1 MRKLKRSLALLVAL
15 VMCLSLL
22 PANGWFAAEATAE
35 EAGGAAS
42 SVYEPWAHGYRF
54 VDILNWS
61 PETDD
66 YAEELVAQV
75 PLQERIGTYAATQA
89 NPWLSDEPELYAI
102 SSSNYRNTDTSNG
115 PWNGALAYD
124 EFGFNVF
131 KFWQYTNYVGAGGRP
146 TEHIDTATKA
156 FVGNFEYGTIA
167 IPIAAATNAAHKNGV
182 LSLAEYFTPRTP
194 QYTEEWLYQDENGD
208 FPYARKL
215 VEIAE
220 YYGFDGYF
228 INQEEYI
235 PGEYVPLFRDMI
247 KWMVDEGMYIQ
258 WYDSIGDAGG
268 ISYQNAFNDYN
279 DGWLW
284 NSEDGNVANSIFLNY
299 WYSSSAL
306 KNSKAHAESLGLD
319 PYDTVFMGVEGGQ
332 WKFGTDIESRYNCVD
347 ENGQPYTSF
356 AIWGSDWYQDQ
367 YDRTDN
373 NRYKAEYQWSV
384 EERERMYFTSAAENA
399 GTYSVG
405 QVTRDDVGAGT
416 ISFQGFS
423 KYVVEK
429 SVIDGTVFA
438 SDFNNGHGMQ
448 YFRNGEVAR
457 DLEWSNLNLQDVLPT
472 WQWWIETEGEALTL
486 DMDWDYGPE
495 FSRVQGAFPYTQV
508 GAYNGGSSLVIYG
521 DLADKHTV
529 NLYKTELDVVEG
541 SAIALTYHKT
551 SADDASQIG
560 VAVSFQTDDGGVE
573 TVVLPI
579 ENSGAQTGWTTA
591 AVDLS
596 AYAGRTIAAIGLELS
611 AAEAVTGYQINLG
624 RLVVTDGTDYTP
636 AAPEN
641 VVLDKFFDGTG
652 EIQLKW
658 ALAAYDTV
666 RNYHIYAVYADGTER
681 FVGGAY
687 ADSYYIQ
694 TLENADAVVAL
705 EVRAVGIDGSES
717 EGARVAIN
725 AGIKVSDV
733 KAVSADNVLTV
744 TWNEPDGV
752 AAVEVAMEFFYSEEV
767 APAAVTVDAGVGT
780 ASFDIAVQDGQKYI
794 LSLTAIDAAGNAG
807 ETVNYFGVLA
817 DTYSAPFDGEP
828 RVEDSGVINFTTPT
842 AGDWFSLT
850 MVINGN
856 SRSFTRFGGSA
867 MERISVGSSGLSTV
881 VITVTDIDG
890 NVSEPVTIMFMD
902 GYPADLSQEYGAERF
917 PDAALLAALHALV
930 GPTLEDLMSFRGEL
944 DLSNLGITDLTGLSA
959 LAGLTELD
967 LSGNPLT
974 ALNAKLLPSGLEK
987 LVLDDCEA
995 LERIELD
1002 GRTALEV
1009 VLGDLSALTYLSL
1022 NGYGAYDLDLSGC
1035 PALTDLYLDG
1045 AKLTALDITEN
1056 TKLHNFTII
1065 GSEIATLTAADAAS
1079 YTDAYYWAWSSSK
1092 LDLSETTAEG
1102 AFFAGMKDYFA
1113 NAGLEEEIGSTPVV
1127 ILDGTTNNSAAEFDC
1142 WYDTTKTFDLGKVFL
1157 LSDITMRTRQAS
1169 SYGVLSE
1176 FILSVSTDGETFT
1189 ELAHPT
1195 DATENYTVEVPAGT
1209 RARYIKIV
1217 DVQDTEAWTYW
1228 TVTAYDV
1235 APMGFTYG
1243 GQKPAMEK
1251 DPIPSMSVYADGAD
1265 YQLLDLLDAWYAS
1278 AHTVAGGTYAADLA
1292 AADWINADYL
1302 AAQSVRPSGV
1312 KVTITDSQGGIYSFP
1327 TEGPVLGSIEAEP
1340 LSVTNIYASG
1350 FYTGETPEM
1359 MFDGSPTSKWCT
1371 GSNGAWTVFELED
1384 ARVLGQWYTMHAG
1397 IESNSMI
1404 TSAYRLQVLDT
1415 DVLTEEE
1422 YLAMN
1427 ESGKRSAAG
1436 SAGNWKDLVVVTGNT
1451 ENEVTIELPMDD
1463 LVTAQVYRFVVDQ
1476 YVQPGAQY
1484 GAVRIYEMALY
1495 AYEGALG
1502 ADINGMLKADKPE
1515 TYTVTYQKAGVEL
1528 NRTTVTVEEIP
1539 EVIVASGWS
1548 GYTTW
1553 RLNDQGVLTV
1563 TPTDQTFE
1571 GETNMK
1577 NYWKVN
1583 GVLTL
1588 PWSDY
1593 ADAVTKVVIEE
1604 GVHDIGQMAFYE
1616 LPNLTEVVLPDSA
1629 VEIRN
1634 YAFKNCQKLTTIN
1647 LEVVEY
1653 IREGAFYGCSALEN
1667 VAFAES
1673 VVIEDWAFSRTPVVL
1688 P

>member
-1 MRKLKRSLALLVAL
+1 MKKLNRSLALLVAL

-22 PANGWFAAEATAE
+22 PANPVFATEADAP
-35 EAGGAAS
+35 AGAAS
-42 SVYEPWAHGYRF
+42 SAYEPWAHGYRF

-89 NPWLSDEPELYAI
+89 NPGLSDEPELYAI

-146 TEHIDTATKA
+146 TEHIDAETKNI
-156 FVGNFEYGTIA
+156 VGNFEYGTIA

-182 LSLAEYFTPRTP
+182 LSLAEYFTPRIP

-235 PGEYVPLFRDMI
+235 PSEYVPLFRDMI
-247 KWMVDEGMYIQ
+247 KWMVDEGLYIQ

-284 NSEDGNVANSIFLNY
+284 NEEDGNVANSIFLNY
-299 WYSSSAL
+299 WYSSTAL
-306 KNSKAHAESLGLD
+306 KDSKAHAEALGLD

-332 WKFGTDIESRYNCVD
+332 WKFGTDIESRYHCVD

-373 NRYKAEYQWSV
+373 NRYKPEYQWSV

-405 QVTRDDVGAGT
+405 QVKRDDVDAGT

-429 SVIDGTVFA
+429 SVINGTAFA

-448 YFRNGEVAR
+448 YYRNGEVSR
-457 DLEWSNLNLQDVLPT
+457 DMEWSNLNLQDILPT
-472 WQWWIETEGEALTL
+472 WQWWIVSAGESLTL
-486 DMDWDYGPE
+486 DMDWDYGPA
-495 FSRVQGAFPYTQV
+495 FTRVQGAFPYTQV

-521 DLADKHTV
+521 DLADTHTV
-529 NLYKTELDVVEG
+529 NLYKTELEVVDG
-541 SAIALTYHKT
+541 SAIALTYHKS

-560 VAVSFQTDDGGVE
+560 VAVTFQTADGGVE

-579 ENSGAQTGWTTA
+579 ENSGKQTGWTTA
-591 AVDLS
+591 NVDLS
-596 AYAGRTIAAIGLELS
+596 QYAGRVIAAIGLELS

-624 RLVVTDGTDYTP
+624 RLVVTDGNDYTP
-636 AAPEN
+636 DAPEN
-641 VVLDKFFDGTG
+641 VELDKFFDGTG
-652 EIQLKW
+652 EIQIKW
-658 ALAAYDTV
+658 DLAAYDTV
-666 RNYHIYAVYADGTER
+666 RNYHIYAIYTDGSAR

-687 ADSYYIQ
+687 AENYYIQ
-694 TLENADAVVAL
+694 TLENADEVVAL

-717 EGARVAIN
+717 EGTRVAIN
-725 AGIKVSDV
+725 AGAKVSEV
-733 KAVSADNVLTV
+733 RTVSENNVLTV
-744 TWNEPDGV
+744 SWNEPAGIS
-752 AAVEVAMEFFYSEEV
+752 AVEVAMEYFYSEEA
-767 APAAVTVDAGVGT
+767 APAAVTVDAGVKS
-780 ASFDIAVQDGQKYI
+780 ASFEIPVQDGQKYV
-794 LSLTAIDAAGNAG
+794 LTLTAIDAAGNLG
-807 ETVNYFGVLA
+807 EPVSYFGVLA
-817 DTYSAPFDGEP
+817 DTYSAPFDGEA
-828 RVEDSGVINFTTPT
+828 RMEDPGVVNFTTPT
-842 AGDWFSLT
+842 AADWKVVT
-850 MVINGN
+850 MTINGN
-856 SRSFTRFGGSA
+856 ARTFARFGGSA
-867 MERISVGSSGLSTV
+867 MERLGIGTSGLTTIV
-881 VITVTDIDG
+881 FVVTDIDG
-890 NVSEPVTIMFMD
+890 NVSEPVTMMFLD
-902 GYPADLSQEYGAERF
+902 GYPADLSTEYGAERF
-917 PDAALLAALHALV
+917 PDGALLEAIRTLV
-930 GPTLEDLMSFRGEL
+930 GPTLEDLLNFRGPL
-944 DLSNLGITDLTGLSA
+944 DLSDYGITDLTGLNS
-959 LAGLTELD
+959 LAGLTEVD
-967 LSGNPLT
+967 LSGNPIPALT
-974 ALNAKLLPSGLEK
+974 AGVLPSGLQK
-987 LVLDDCEA
+987 IVLDGCEA
-995 LERIELD
+995 LTKIDLD
-1002 GRTALEV
+1002 GRGNLEV
-1009 VLGDLSALTYLSL
+1009 VLGELPALTWLSL
-1022 NGYGAYDLDLSGC
+1022 DGYGAYDLDLSGC
-1035 PALTDLYLDG
+1035 TALTDLYLDN
-1045 AKLTALDITEN
+1045 AKLTALDITAN
-1056 TKLHNFTII
+1056 VKLRNFTFI
-1065 GSEIATLTAADAAS
+1065 GSEIASLTAANAES
-1079 YTDAYYWAWSSSK
+1079 YTDAYYWAWRNAK
-1092 LDLSETTAEG
+1092 LDLSDATAEG
-1102 AFFAGMKDYFA
+1102 AFFAGMKHYFA
-1113 NAGLEEEIGSTPVV
+1113 NADLQEEIGGNPVV
-1127 ILDGTTNNSAAEFDC
+1127 FLDGSTNNSAAEFDC
-1142 WYDTTKTFDLGKVFL
+1142 WYGTEKIFDLGKANL
-1157 LSDITMRTRQAS
+1157 LHSITMRTRQADY
-1169 SYGVLSE
+1169 YGVLNE
-1176 FILSVSTDGETFT
+1176 FVLSISVDGETFT

-1195 DATENYTVEVPAGT
+1195 DATANYTVEVPEDT
-1209 RARYIKIV
+1209 RARYIKVV

-1228 TVTAYDV
+1228 TVTGFDV

-1251 DPIPSMSVYADGAD
+1251 DPIPTMSVYADGAD
-1265 YQLLDLLDAWYAS
+1265 YQLLDLLDQWYAS
-1278 AHTVAGGTYAADLA
+1278 AHTLAGTYAAALA
-1292 AADWINADYL
+1292 EADWINADYL
-1302 AAQSVRPSGV
+1302 AAESVRPNGV
-1312 KVTITDSQGGIYSFP
+1312 KVTITDSEGEVYAFP
-1327 TEGPVLGSIEAEP
+1327 AEGPVLGSIEEEALP
-1340 LSVTNIYASG
+1340 VQNIYASG

-1371 GSNGAWTVFELED
+1371 GNNGAWTVFELED
-1384 ARVLGQWYTMHAG
+1384 ARVLGKWYTMHAG

-1404 TSAYRLQVLDT
+1404 TAAYRLQVLDT
-1415 DVLTEEE
+1415 DVLAEAD
-1422 YLAMN
+1422 YLAMDA
-1427 ESGKRSAAG
+1427 SGKKSAAG
-1436 SAGNWKDLVVVTGNT
+1436 NAGNWKDLVVVTNNT
-1451 ENEVTIELPMDD
+1451 ENEVTIELALDS
-1463 LVTAQVYRFVVDQ
+1463 LVSAQVYRLVVDQ
-1476 YVQPGAQY
+1476 NVQPGAQY

-1495 AYEGALG
+1495 AYEGELG
-1502 ADINGMLKADKPE
+1502 ANVNGMLKAETPE
-1515 TYTVTYQKAGVEL
+1515 TYTVVYQKAGNEL

-1553 RLNDQGVLTV
+1553 KLNDKGVLT
-1563 TPTDQTFE
+1563 FNSS
-1571 GETNMK
+1571 GETLENGESNLK

-1588 PWSDY
+1588 PWTAY
-1593 ADAVTKVVIEE
+1593 ADQITKAVINE
-1604 GVHDIGQMAFYE
+1604 GIHDIGQMAFYE
-1616 LPNLTEVVLPDSA
+1616 LPNLVEVVLPESA

-1634 YAFKNCQKLTTIN
+1634 YAFKNCKNLTTIN
-1647 LEVVEY
+1647 LEVVEF

-1667 VAFAES
+1667 IQFAEG
-1673 VVIEDWAFSRTPVVL
+1673 VVIEDWAFSHTPVVL